1 MNIKDLEIILKE
13 SNQPSFRLKQIF
25 KAVYQDG
32 ILDFEKINNI
42 PKSLKENLKDFSV
55 LCFVVDK
62 IQEGIDSKKAL
73 LRLQDDKF
81 IESVLIKNSSGF
93 TACISTQV
101 GCAMNCSFCA
111 TGQSGFKRNL
121 TSEEITD
128 QILFWKNYL
137 SEKKEGLL
145 KNIVYMGMG
154 EPFLNYENV
163 KESIQKFTD
172 PSLFNI
178 GDRNISISTSF
189 PSAYNIEKFV
199 KEFPQINIAISL
211 HFADNKKR
219 TTYMPVNTKSDINEI
234 SKFASKYLKIYNR
247 KLFFEYIMLEGINDT
262 EYDAKKLIEYIKN
275 IDKNYLIHVNLIKY
289 NDTFKNFNSSKK
301 EKIIKFENLLKRE
314 SISET
319 LRKSVGDDISGACGQ
334 LAGEQK
340 ILNI

>member
-25 KAVYQDG
+25 KAIYQDG

-42 PKSLKENLKDFSV
+42 PKSLKESLKDFSV
-55 LCFVVDK
+55 LCFSIDE

-73 LRLQDDKF
+73 IKLQDDKF
-81 IESVLIKNSSGF
+81 IESVLIKNATGF

-111 TGQSGFKRNL
+111 TGQNGFKRNL

-178 GDRNISISTSF
+178 GDRSISVSTSF
-189 PSAYNIEKFV
+189 PSNINVEKLV

-219 TTYMPVNTKSDINEI
+219 SLYMPINNKTDLDDI
-234 SKFASKYLKIYNR
+234 SKFASKYLQTYNR
-247 KLFFEYIMLEGINDT
+247 KLFFEYIMLDDINDN

-275 IDKNYLIHVNLIKY
+275 IDKNYLIHVNLIRY
-289 NDTFKNFNSSKK
+289 NTTFKNFNSSKK
-301 EKIIKFENLLKRE
+301 EKIIKFEHFLKRE
-314 SISET
+314 GISET
-319 LRKSVGDDISGACGQ
+319 LRKSMGEDINGACGQ
-334 LAGEQK
+334 LAGK
-340 ILNI
+340 K

>member
-25 KAVYQDG
+25 KAIYQDG

-42 PKSLKENLKDFSV
+42 PKILKEKLKDFPV
-55 LCFVVDK
+55 LCFTIDE
-62 IQEGIDSKKAL
+62 IQEGFDSKKAL
-73 LRLQDDKF
+73 LKLQDDKF
-81 IESVLIKNSSGF
+81 IESVLIKNSTGF

-111 TGQSGFKRNL
+111 TGQNGFKRNL

-178 GDRNISISTSF
+178 GDRSISVSTSF
-189 PSAYNIEKFV
+189 PSNINVEKLV

-219 TTYMPVNTKSDINEI
+219 SLYMPINNKTNLDDI
-234 SKFASKYLKIYNR
+234 SKFASKYLQMYNR
-247 KLFFEYIMLEGINDT
+247 KLFFEYIMLDDINDN

-289 NDTFKNFNSSKK
+289 NTTFKNFNSSKK
-301 EKIIKFENLLKRE
+301 EKIIKFEHFLKRE
-314 SISET
+314 GISET
-319 LRKSVGDDISGACGQ
+319 LRKSMGEDINGACGQ
-334 LAGEQK
+334 LAGK
-340 ILNI
+340 KTN